1 MPIPSTVHAD
11 YLVRVDACGLCRSD
25 LHAAASWSRDWDEL
39 GHEFGGTITA
49 VGKCNAR
56 FSIGDRV
63 AVRNAAVC
71 GECERCRSRD
81 RRGCSRLVVNTQGF
95 RSVAMC
101 DERSLVRA
109 DGLDDEAL
117 ALVEPTNVALD
128 LLHAAAI
135 PRGERVAI
143 LGSGTLGLL
152 SAFLLRDVWG
162 VRDVVVVGRRQHSP
176 LATAIGLT
184 RYASSESSAVD
195 NVVRTQLA
203 GGAPGWVLV
212 TTPPSTLG
220 LALELCRP
228 RGYVLTVGLDNGPA
242 CVAPI
247 DARRLI
253 FKQLTLRG
261 VCAAPNLYFEQA
273 VAVLR
278 THGAVL
284 RRLVTHHAE
293 YDDLE
298 TTLRA
303 WDRRAHFDGKTI
315 VVKNG
320 GPSSCRGRAAVTA
333 DAAPV

>member
-1 MPIPSTVHAD
+1 MSWATNLEGRSRRSASATLGSASATASPS
-11 YLVRVDACGLCRSD
+11 
-25 LHAAASWSRDWDEL
+25 
-39 GHEFGGTITA
+39 
-49 VGKCNAR
+49 
-56 FSIGDRV
+56 
-63 AVRNAAVC
+63 RNAAVC

-303 WDRRAHFDGKTI
+303 WDRRGAFRRQDDRGQERRPVLVSRTGCGDCRCSSC
-315 VVKNG
+315 VTSTPTYCPWRERSVAFSCCAR
-320 GPSSCRGRAAVTA
+320 PSSATCGGRSAS
-333 DAAPV
+333 